1 MNKENITV
9 SMPLTE
15 YEDLVE
21 MEEFW
26 QQRYNSL
33 RRAVLKHTEHKA
45 GYYVVNNCQEL
56 VTDIED
62 YLNSED

>member
-21 MEEFW
+21 VEEFW
-26 QQRYNSL
+26 QQRYDSL
-33 RRAVLKHTEHKA
+33 RRVILKHTEHKA
-45 GYYVVNNCQEL
+45 DYYVVNNCQEL
-56 VTDIED
+56 AADIED